1 MIETNAA
8 KTRIFIVDD
17 HPLVRD
23 GLANLINQQPEME
36 VSGGAES
43 VSSGLKGML
52 ADPPDVAIVDISLKD
67 ASGLELIK
75 QLKAQ
80 LPQVAVIAFS
90 MHEETL
96 YAERAIRAGARGYV
110 MKRES
115 SRRIIDAIARVC
127 EGKLAISEE
136 VATSLAQKLLERP
149 GSATGSPIE
158 QLSDRELEVF
168 RLLGRGYETRRVAD
182 TLNISIKTV
191 QAYCV
196 RIKQKLGYG
205 SATEL
210 VFEAVRWHESGE
222 RY

>member
-1 MIETNAA
+1 MSGHLAI
-8 KTRIFIVDD
+8 KTRVFVVDD

-23 GLANLINQQPEME
+23 GLRNLINQQTDMVVLGEADC
-36 VSGGAES
+36 VA
-43 VSSGLKGML
+43 SGLKGML
-52 ADPPDVAIVDISLKD
+52 ADPPDVAIIDISLKD

-90 MHEETL
+90 MHEEQL

-115 SRRIIDAIARVC
+115 SRRIIDAIAKVR
-127 EGKLAISEE
+127 ENKLAISED
-136 VATSLAQKLLERP
+136 VATALAQKLLDRS
-149 GSATGSPIE
+149 GGATGSPIE

-182 TLNISIKTV
+182 TLNLSIKTV

-196 RIKQKLGYG
+196 RIKQKLGLT
-205 SATEL
+205 SAAEL